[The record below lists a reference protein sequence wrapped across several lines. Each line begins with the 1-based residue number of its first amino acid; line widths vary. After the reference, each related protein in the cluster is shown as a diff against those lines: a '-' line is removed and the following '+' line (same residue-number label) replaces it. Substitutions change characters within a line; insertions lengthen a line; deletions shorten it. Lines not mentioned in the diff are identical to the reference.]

1 MKLVTFLLILFSA
14 CGIGCNSNQTGANSA
29 AVIGGGHAPSL
40 AKDKEGNLHVAYC
53 TGDSIMYS
61 YSGDQGKS
69 FTAPVLI
76 SVLPGLASVNSRGP
90 QIGISSLGVT
100 VIAGNKNGNIY
111 SFEKNGKG
119 TWRKTA
125 RVNDQDSSA
134 REGLMALGG
143 DGSTLYAVW
152 LDLRAGHNRI
162 YGAASADGGESWSK
176 NGLVYASPDST
187 VCECCKPSVAVNGNK
202 VFVMFRNLIGGN
214 RDLYL
219 IQSDDGGKVF
229 HQAVK
234 LGNGNWKLNGCPM
247 DGGSLVINETG
258 TPETVWR
265 RQNKIYQCEPG
276 KPEREIAEGRNCSMT
291 ILNGKNVY
299 VWNEKGKIV
308 SLLPDNKKQT
318 LGEGAFPVV
327 KAINKEK
334 LICVWENEKQIH
346 AAVLR
351 L

>member
-1 MKLVTFLLILFSA
+1 MKPAIFLLAFFIGCCA
-14 CGIGCNSNQTGANSA
+14 GCNSSQTAANA
-29 AVIGGGHAPSL
+29 ASIIGEGHAPSI
-40 AKDKEGNLHVAYC
+40 AKGKDGTLHIAWC

-61 YSGDQGKS
+61 FSADQGKS
-69 FTAPVLI
+69 FADPVFI
-76 SVLPGLASVNSRGP
+76 SELPGLTSVNSRGP
-90 QIGISSLGVT
+90 QIGVSSLGVT
-100 VIAGNKNGNIY
+100 VIAGNKEGNIY

-119 TWRKTA
+119 VWRKTA

-134 REGLMALGG
+134 REGLMSLGG
-143 DGSTLYAVW
+143 DGNSLYAVW

-187 VCECCKPSVAVNGNK
+187 VCECCKPSVAVKGNK
-202 VFVMFRNLIGGN
+202 VFVMFRNLIDGN

-229 HQAVK
+229 GDAVK
-234 LGNGNWKLNGCPM
+234 LGNGNWALNGCPM
-247 DGGSLVINETG
+247 DGGSLVVNEEG
-258 TPETVWR
+258 NPETVWR

-308 SLLPDNKKQT
+308 SLSPDNKKQT

-327 KAINKEK
+327 KAVDKGKVIY
-334 LICVWENEKQIH
+334 VWENEKQIH
-346 AAVLR
+346 TAVLS